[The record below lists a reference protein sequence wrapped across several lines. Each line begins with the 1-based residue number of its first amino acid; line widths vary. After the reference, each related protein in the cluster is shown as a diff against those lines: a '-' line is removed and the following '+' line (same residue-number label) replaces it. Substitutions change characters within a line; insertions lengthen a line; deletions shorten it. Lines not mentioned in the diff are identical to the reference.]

1 MRQKSEKSA
10 EKWSFEITNPYF
22 CHAYT
27 AKRVY
32 YPQSVLSS
40 RNTHVHARI
49 THAHP
54 TGFLF
59 FCCHKCHSSPK
70 NTYSFSEKQ
79 HVVYGKTTRRL
90 W

>member
-49 THAHP
+49 LQDFV
-54 TGFLF
+54 FLLSQVSQQSQKHIF
-59 FCCHKCHSSPK
+59 IFR
-70 NTYSFSEKQ
+70 E
-79 HVVYGKTTRRL
+79 TTRRFG
-90 W
+90 